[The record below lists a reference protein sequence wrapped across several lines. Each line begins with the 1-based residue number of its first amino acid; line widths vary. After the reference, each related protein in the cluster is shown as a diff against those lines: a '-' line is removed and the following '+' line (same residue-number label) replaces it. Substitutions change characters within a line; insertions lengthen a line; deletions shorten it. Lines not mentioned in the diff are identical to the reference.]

1 MSCLQD
7 DIADKLVIRVFFF
20 SSLWNVATKTFSSL
34 KRWQAPGTR
43 LRAFSRSMG
52 RNLILCRESPY
63 FHISYVQSRMC
74 TRIELGLLKT
84 SYLERRTTFFISI
97 FPSEEASLSNS
108 RFSLFAIGTFSRKRF
123 FSNSCCSVLKLFK
136 PTALKP

>member
-20 SSLWNVATKTFSSL
+20 SSLWNVATKTFSSP
-34 KRWQAPGTR
+34 KRLQVIVR
-43 LRAFSRSMG
+43 LSTLVSVRAFSRRRSMG

-97 FPSEEASLSNS
+97 FPSEETSLSNS
-108 RFSLFAIGTFSRKRF
+108 RFSFVCNWHIFAQTFF
-123 FSNSCCSVLKLFK
+123 
-136 PTALKP
+136 